1 MLSNCVRSQ
10 VYHELDRSSMKITLV
25 LFSERILLH
34 MCYVIVL
41 PTSDTR
47 KNPPAIPK
55 YVVIICQTAHC
66 SPICNL
72 VTFISPLFRPISVV
86 IVLLSNICP
95 PIQSS
100 AFEFS
105 WHSTFLP
112 VKVTSEELAKDINY
126 NINKESPPNLF
137 SKRSLLL
144 KAVLGLARLKERV
157 HLLSKWSNFGVGN
170 LMKTAY
176 NVCQTPLRKSLPAR

>member
-47 KNPPAIPK
+47 KNPPAIQ
-55 YVVIICQTAHC
+55 ICRYYLPDSALFTY
-66 SPICNL
+66 

-105 WHSTFLP
+105 WHSTSLP

-126 NINKESPPNLF
+126 NIKESPPNLC
-137 SKRSLLL
+137 SKKSLLL
-144 KAVLGLARLKERV
+144 KPV
-157 HLLSKWSNFGVGN
+157 
-170 LMKTAY
+170 
-176 NVCQTPLRKSLPAR
+176 